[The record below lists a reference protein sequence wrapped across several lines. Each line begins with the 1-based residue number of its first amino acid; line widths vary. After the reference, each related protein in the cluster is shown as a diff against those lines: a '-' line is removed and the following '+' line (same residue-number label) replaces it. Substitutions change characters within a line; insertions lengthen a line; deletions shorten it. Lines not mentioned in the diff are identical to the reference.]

1 MKRNKVGHLIRT
13 AVLLLL
19 PLGAGAQAPAPRHSA
34 EVAWGVSVPLGTGY
48 PDKTGAAAFS
58 LRYEYRFAQRWAAGV
73 SVAWDRTAD
82 NGVFDGHF
90 DGDAVTGYA
99 ERTRQ
104 QIPITATLR
113 WYMLGGRTSLLQPYL
128 GAGVGAQWTR
138 FDITGETINTS
149 KADSWGLGRGRHT
162 DLSAARGSS
171 LPRRAGGLPLRFQ
184 PVEGR
189 RSKRPAR
196 VLPVDRRGT
205 ELLKP
210 RAQRPM
216 HPNEPQEGQGPPKP
230 KRPDEPQVSAGL
242 PRRRAQEEI
251 DDIDIHIP

>member
-48 PDKTGAAAFS
+48 PDKTGAAALRVPLRTAVGGGSLGRLGPYGRQRGVRRS
-58 LRYEYRFAQRWAAGV
+58 LRRRRCNGLRRTHTAANPHHGHAAVVHARWAHK
-73 SVAWDRTAD
+73 SVATLSRRRCRRPVDPVRYYR
-82 NGVFDGHF
+82 
-90 DGDAVTGYA
+90 GDDQHLEG
-99 ERTRQ
+99 RQ
-104 QIPITATLR
+104 
-113 WYMLGGRTSLLQPYL
+113 LGRGC
-128 GAGVGAQWTR
+128 
-138 FDITGETINTS
+138 
-149 KADSWGLGRGRHT
+149 LGRGRHT

>member
-58 LRYEYRFAQRWAAGV
+58 LRYSTASHSGGRRSL
-73 SVAWDRTAD
+73 SVAWDPYGRQR
-82 NGVFDGHF
+82 GVRRSLRRRRCN
-90 DGDAVTGYA
+90 GYA

-104 QIPITATLR
+104 QNPHHGHAAVVHARWAHKSVATISAPVSAPSGPGSILPGRRSTPRRPTAGAWVPR
-113 WYMLGGRTSLLQPYL
+113 PRSARIYPRRGG
-128 GAGVGAQWTR
+128 
-138 FDITGETINTS
+138 
-149 KADSWGLGRGRHT
+149 
-162 DLSAARGSS
+162 S

-196 VLPVDRRGT
+196 VYPSIGVGLNF
-205 ELLKP
+205 LKP

-216 HPNEPQEGQGPPKP
+216 HPNSEPQEGQGPPKP
-230 KRPDEPQVSAGL
+230 KRPDEPQVSADCPGDGHRKKL
-242 PRRRAQEEI
+242 MT
-251 DDIDIHIP
+251 